1 MKKLFVKFGFVL
13 GLFLMVTQSYSSEVV
28 PMTVN
33 LTTSAASKKLVVN
46 MSKMYGEHVT
56 CTILDQVGNVI
67 HREIIDV
74 TDEFSK
80 KYDMSKLAPGQY
92 SLVVDDLMSVETL
105 NFKLTSKEIIYNSGK
120 SEVVYKPRVVVK
132 GDNMVYLNLLSLN
145 KDVRITVLDDD
156 NTLYTESFSG
166 QSSVS
171 RRYNFNN
178 TPSGNYVIKVQV
190 DKEVFY
196 TNISI

>member
-1 MKKLFVKFGFVL
+1 MKKLFVKFGLVL

-28 PMTVN
+28 PLTVN

-92 SLVVDDLMSVETL
+92 SLIVDDLMSVETL
-105 NFKLTSKEIIYNSGK
+105 NFKLTSKEIIYNTGK
-120 SEVVYKPRVVVK
+120 SEIVYKPRVVVK
-132 GDNMVYLNLLSLN
+132 DDNMVYLNLLALG
-145 KDVRITVLDDD
+145 KDVRITVLDDQ
-156 NTLYTESFSG
+156 NSLYTESFSG
-166 QSSVS
+166 QSSIS
-171 RRYNFNN
+171 RRYNFNDS
-178 TPSGNYVIKVQV
+178 PSGNYVIKVQV